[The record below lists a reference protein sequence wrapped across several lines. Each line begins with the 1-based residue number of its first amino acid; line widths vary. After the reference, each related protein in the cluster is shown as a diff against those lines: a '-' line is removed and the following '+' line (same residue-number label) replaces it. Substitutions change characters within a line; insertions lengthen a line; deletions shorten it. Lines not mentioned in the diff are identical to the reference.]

1 MKKIPNWKAPRP
13 DVAQRFWLKNFTN
26 FHKTLAMRLS
36 VGLEGETPP
45 RMTKRRTV
53 LIQKSKLKGNEP
65 SSYLPVTCLH
75 LTWKLLTG
83 RTADEIYGF
92 LENKGILLEKQRGC
106 RRNSKGAEDKLN
118 HSHKKEIVWKHGPS

>member
-1 MKKIPNWKAPRP
+1 
-13 DVAQRFWLKNFTN
+13 
-26 FHKTLAMRLS
+26 MRLS

-53 LIQKSKLKGNEP
+53 LIQKSKLKGNEA

-118 HSHKKEIVWKHGPS
+118 HSHNKEIVWKHGPS